1 MSDRNLN
8 IKVALSGANKLSGPV
23 GAAQRSAAGLSA
35 QIKATQSSIRN
46 LQSQS
51 KTFERLSD
59 SVNKSSQAY
68 ETAKNKVKSLRDQFP
83 ALNQQTEEQKKLL
96 AAARLE
102 RDRYGRALDKEKQKL
117 NTSAAALYQHG
128 VSVRNNDNATAQIT
142 RRTELYNRQLDEQR
156 RRLNATTRA
165 QSQYEKAKDTRN
177 KLAMG
182 GAMAT
187 AGGAGFLYGASRI
200 MAPGFQFDEGMSGVQ
215 ALTRLDKNSSQ
226 LAMLRE
232 QAKQLGA
239 STAYTS
245 TDAAAGQKFLA
256 MAGFTPE
263 AIKAG
268 LPGVLNMGLAGDM
281 DLGEAAD
288 IGSNVLTQF
297 KLDAGQMDR
306 VSDVLTAT
314 FTRSNTDLRM
324 LGETMTYAGPVA
336 AQLGVSLESMAAMAG
351 TMADNGIRG
360 SMAGTSLRAGLSRLV
375 APVGKGEAAMKALGV
390 SIKDANGKLRDADDI
405 LKDVGTSMR
414 KFDQASQ
421 IRIKK
426 DIFGEE
432 AMVGMGAVIDATMN
446 GRYDELRKANE
457 GAKGEAGK
465 VAEVKIDNL
474 PGDIKQLQSAWEA
487 LGIEIA
493 ESVDSPL
500 RKVTQTLTQFITNV
514 KNWTTEHKKLTKAL
528 SIGAIVIA
536 TVVTGLGALALAAA
550 AVILPFAAMRLSF
563 FMLTGGRGLGGLIPK
578 LGSLTFGFKNV
589 IPSIGQAGRSVR
601 DWIPILGNAKG
612 AVGRLT
618 SSVLSLGRGGL
629 LRLAAGA
636 SSAGSALS
644 LLFTNPLGAL
654 SMLSSGISG
663 LASMGFGSLM
673 TAASSAIGFIG
684 SGLSLLLSPV
694 GLFVGAIIAVGILI
708 YKYWE
713 PIKAFFG
720 GFWDGFT
727 AALSPLS
734 TAFNAAFAPF
744 SPIIDAISESISK
757 VWNWFKELLSPVQLS
772 SEELR
777 SCTEAGQ
784 TFGTVVGKA
793 ISALF
798 WPIQQVAKGL
808 GWILEKLGVIP
819 SAAEAAADAARAM
832 GVDPNE
838 KDPLKVLGAVSN
850 YAAKTVKNNNALQ
863 QQQTEATDKITNSV
877 TTAGEQVAK
886 SNTIKQEENK
896 KLDTPAYGSK
906 VFNPSEDKESKKK
919 GKKGTGAKAISDA
932 AESVDRNKL
941 GDIVFKNFPA
951 VTAIDGAY
959 QEQRIAMQK
968 QPSLLSKIND
978 SLGGLFPS
986 VQPALKAVPVAVT
999 PTRPERQVMQPEYNT
1014 FELHFHGVDVNNE
1027 KKLGEIVKRKL
1038 SELLRERDGRRRSS
1052 LKDED

>member
-23 GAAQRSAAGLSA
+23 SAAQRSAAGLSS
-35 QIKATQSSIRN
+35 QIKATQNSIRN

-51 KTFERLSD
+51 KTFERLST
-59 SVNKSSQAY
+59 SVNKNSQAY
-68 ETAKNKVKSLRDQFP
+68 EEAKNKVKALRDAYP
-83 ALNQQTEEQKKLL
+83 PLNQQTEAQKKAL

-102 RDRYGRALDKEKQKL
+102 RDRFGRTLDKEKQKL
-117 NTSAAALYQHG
+117 NTVAAALYQHG
-128 VSVRNNDNATAQIT
+128 ISVRNSDNATAQVT
-142 RRTELYNRQLDEQR
+142 WRTELYNRQLDEQR

-165 QSQYEKAKDTRN
+165 QTQYAKTKETRN

-182 GAMAT
+182 GTAAA
-187 AGGAGFLYGASRI
+187 AGGAGFLYGASRL

-215 ALTRLDKNSSQ
+215 ALTRLDKDSPQ

-232 QAKQLGA
+232 QAKALGA

-245 TDAAAGQKFLA
+245 TDAASGQKFLA

-375 APVGKGEAAMKALGV
+375 APVGKGETAMKALGV
-390 SIKDANGKLRDADDI
+390 SIKDAIGKLRDADEI
-405 LKDVGTSMR
+405 LKDVGMSMR

-426 DIFGEE
+426 NIFGEE

-446 GRYDELRKANE
+446 GRYDELNKANK
-457 GAKGEAGK
+457 GSAGEAGK

-474 PGDIKQLQSAWEA
+474 EGDIKQLDSAWEA
-487 LGIEIA
+487 LRISIA
-493 ESVDSPL
+493 ESVDKPL
-500 RKVTQTLTQFITNV
+500 RNLTQTVTKIITRV
-514 KNWTTEHKKLTKAL
+514 KDWTEKHDSLTKVL
-528 SIGAIVIA
+528 TLGAIAIAA
-536 TVVTGLGALALAAA
+536 TVTVLGGLALAAA
-550 AVILPFAAMRLSF
+550 AVLLPFAAMRLSLF
-563 FMLTGGRGLGGLIPK
+563 LLTGGRGLGGLIPK
-578 LGSLTFGFKNV
+578 LGSLSFGLKNV
-589 IPSIGQAGRSVR
+589 IPSVGKMGRSVR
-601 DWIPILGNAKG
+601 DWVPIFGNAKG
-612 AVGRLT
+612 AV
-618 SSVLSLGRGGL
+618 S
-629 LRLAAGA
+629 RLAASIIGLGRSGLTGILAGA
-636 SSAGSALS
+636 TSAGSALS
-644 LLFTNPLGAL
+644 MLFTNPLGAL
-654 SMLSSGISG
+654 AALSGGIKS
-663 LASMGFGSLM
+663 LVTVGFSSLM
-673 TAASSAIGFIG
+673 SAGSSAISFIG
-684 SGLSLLLSPV
+684 GGFSLLLSPV
-694 GLFVGAIIAVGILI
+694 GLFVAAIVAAGVLI

-727 AALSPLS
+727 EALAPMG
-734 TAFNAAFAPF
+734 TAFSTTFAPF
-744 SPIIDAISESISK
+744 APIFNGISEAVSK
-757 VWNWFKELLSPVQLS
+757 VWNWFKELLSPVQMS
-772 SEELR
+772 SEELK
-777 SCTEAGQ
+777 SCTEAGK
-784 TFGTVVGKA
+784 TFGDVVGKA
-793 ISALF
+793 IAALF

-819 SAAEAAADAARAM
+819 DAASAAADAAKAM

-838 KDPLKVLGAVSN
+838 KDPFKVFSSITH
-850 YAAKTVKNNNALQ
+850 YASKTVGQTQKQ
-863 QQQTEATDKITNSV
+863 QAEATEKLSGITGSIIAVGQNI
-877 TTAGEQVAK
+877 EK
-886 SNTIKQEENK
+886 SNKLKQEEQKN
-896 KLDTPAYGSK
+896 TPTYGTN
-906 VFNPSEDKESKKK
+906 VFNPGDDDETKGKK
-919 GKKGTGAKAISDA
+919 GKKSKGSKAITDA

-941 GDIVFKNFPA
+941 GDIVFKNYPA
-951 VTAIDGAY
+951 VTAIEGAY
-959 QEQRIAMQK
+959 QEQRMAAKK
-968 QPSLLSKIND
+968 QPSLLSKINE
-978 SLGGLFPS
+978 SLINTFAPI
-986 VQPALKAVPVAVT
+986 QPTLSAVPVAVT
-999 PTRPERQVMQPEYNT
+999 PARPERQVMQPEYNT
-1014 FELHFHGVDVNNE
+1014 FELHFHGVDVSNE
-1027 KKLGEIVKRKL
+1027 KKFAAIVKREL
-1038 SELLRERDGRRRSS
+1038 TTLLRERDSRRRSS
-1052 LKDED
+1052 LKDQD